1 MENFCVARLQSWRSG
16 SRISL
21 MVQARILLASIRW
34 EWSSLLRD
42 DISALLARYYIAYA
56 NARMEVMD
64 GRQNDWKRNNN
75 CSSLIQYIFF
85 SAPVCHT
92 IHRMRCVRKT
102 FETDCFVGRTNLS
115 RPSCLRV
122 DIQRLNRNQLNCC
135 LYRVQL
141 GCVALR
147 HNRCKWSGCYRSSGI
162 RTNKMI
168 FLNFIIMDILVSMI
182 HAFVSWFCY
191 EADCRIVY
199 VQLSGF
205 GNCVLDSVDI
215 KFFYTTRINVH
226 SETWANVTCP
236 MSMINHTHN
245 LNEENKIDWKSNTRW
260 ENSADKTVML
270 DVANEKKNFQFD
282 GYVNIK
288 SPILTY
294 LVTVRIKTDDY
305 SRSLQHMSVFQLT
318 IFDCRVSTSLHRQT
332 VDVCYYDWEVAFGC
346 HEHIWLHCKII
357 GY

>member
-21 MVQARILLASIRW
+21 MVQARILLASILW

-42 DISALLARYYIAYA
+42 DISDLLARYYIAYA

-102 FETDCFVGRTNLS
+102 FETDCFVGRKNLS

-168 FLNFIIMDILVSMI
+168 FLNFIIMIS
-182 HAFVSWFCY
+182 
-191 EADCRIVY
+191 
-199 VQLSGF
+199 
-205 GNCVLDSVDI
+205 
-215 KFFYTTRINVH
+215 TRINDTRFCFLVLLWSWLSNCVCSIERFRELCAWLSRH
-226 SETWANVTCP
+226 QVLLYNKNKCSLWN
-236 MSMINHTHN
+236 MS
-245 LNEENKIDWKSNTRW
+245 
-260 ENSADKTVML
+260 
-270 DVANEKKNFQFD
+270 
-282 GYVNIK
+282 
-288 SPILTY
+288 
-294 LVTVRIKTDDY
+294 
-305 SRSLQHMSVFQLT
+305 
-318 IFDCRVSTSLHRQT
+318 
-332 VDVCYYDWEVAFGC
+332 
-346 HEHIWLHCKII
+346 
-357 GY
+357 

>member
-1 MENFCVARLQSWRSG
+1 MIENATITVHLWSNIFFFLRPFVIQFTECAVSEKHLKRIVLSGERIWVGPHACALISSVWTEISWIVVCIAFSWDALRCVTIVANGPAAIVHLEFEQIKWYSW
-16 SRISL
+16 I
-21 MVQARILLASIRW
+21 
-34 EWSSLLRD
+34 SSLW
-42 DISALLARYYIAYA
+42 Y
-56 NARMEVMD
+56 
-64 GRQNDWKRNNN
+64 
-75 CSSLIQYIFF
+75 
-85 SAPVCHT
+85 P
-92 IHRMRCVRKT
+92 
-102 FETDCFVGRTNLS
+102 
-115 RPSCLRV
+115 
-122 DIQRLNRNQLNCC
+122 
-135 LYRVQL
+135 
-141 GCVALR
+141 
-147 HNRCKWSGCYRSSGI
+147 
-162 RTNKMI
+162 
-168 FLNFIIMDILVSMI
+168 LVSMI

-305 SRSLQHMSVFQLT
+305 SRSLQHMSAFQLT